1 MADIGCL
8 VTGFVTVAWFVYFV
22 WTMRRPTYRLTVHNA
37 GWFEYKE
44 SAPYREVIVS
54 RRLAR
59 VWRWVWSKLLG
70 QEIAAVTIGFTIFYL
85 TDLITPELQ
94 RHELEHVYQAARLG
108 RLRFWWQYAAEL
120 VRKGYRMNRFEV
132 SARKAAGQE

>member
-22 WTMRRPTYRLTVHNA
+22 WTMYTPRNEWFIDE
-37 GWFEYKE
+37 GW
-44 SAPYREVIVS
+44 APMPLYREVLVP
-54 RRLAR
+54 RWLAR

-108 RLRFWWQYAAEL
+108 RLRFWWQYAVEL
-120 VRKGYRMNRFEV
+120 LRKGYRNNRFEI
-132 SARKAAGQE
+132 SARKAAGQDG

>member
-1 MADIGCL
+1 MADAGCL
-8 VTGFVTVAWFVYFV
+8 VTGFVTVAWFAYFV
-22 WTMRRPTYRLTVHNA
+22 WTMRTPRLEWDQRL
-37 GWFEYKE
+37 GWYA
-44 SAPYREVIVS
+44 SPPYREVLVP
-54 RRLAR
+54 RWLAR
-59 VWRWVWSKLLG
+59 VWRRVWSKLLG

-108 RLRFWWQYAAEL
+108 RLRFWWQYAVEL

-132 SARKAAGQE
+132 EARKAAGQE